1 MTISDFFLLIA
12 SISLAVVAFIT
23 VPALL
28 QIRRTFKKTETLIDT
43 LNKEIGPLAR
53 SLKETASELQILSI
67 TLNSKVEKTDR
78 IIKTVQHSAD
88 TLLLSSRMVKDIAV
102 PVLAQIGGFRA
113 GVKAFTNFFTKSSKT
128 T

>member
-43 LNKEIGPLAR
+43 LNNEIGPLAR

-78 IIKTVQHSAD
+78 IIETVQQSAD
-88 TLLLSSRMVKDIAV
+88 TLLMSSRMVKDIAV
-102 PVLAQIGGFRA
+102 PVMAQIGGLRA
-113 GVKAFTNFFTKSSKT
+113 GVKAFTNFFTKSS
-128 T
+128 